1 MGGRFLYYLDSRT
14 QWIDIGDDSAIS
26 MTLDALC
33 NGTASENE
41 MHELPSTSTG
51 MNEAIAATTNNPQ
64 LILGKGRIS
73 EVICLDEES
82 DVRPVS
88 TEEEGIFGQE
98 EKSNGSCISPS
109 SYVEL
114 NASKLYSLA
123 MTLLRNS
130 SSLTSLTTGL

>member
-1 MGGRFLYYLDSRT
+1 M
-14 QWIDIGDDSAIS
+14 
-26 MTLDALC
+26 
-33 NGTASENE
+33 
-41 MHELPSTSTG
+41 
-51 MNEAIAATTNNPQ
+51 NNPQ

>member
-14 QWIDIGDDSAIS
+14 QWIDIGDGSAIS
-26 MTLDALC
+26 MALDALC

-51 MNEAIAATTNNPQ
+51 MNEAIAATKNNPQ

-73 EVICLDEES
+73 EVFCLDEES

-109 SYVEL
+109 S
-114 NASKLYSLA
+114 
-123 MTLLRNS
+123 
-130 SSLTSLTTGL
+130 

>member
-1 MGGRFLYYLDSRT
+1 MGGRFLYYLDSR

-41 MHELPSTSTG
+41 MHELPSTSTSNG

-109 SYVEL
+109 S
-114 NASKLYSLA
+114 
-123 MTLLRNS
+123 
-130 SSLTSLTTGL
+130 